1 MSGLFRPN
9 IARLRG
15 YVPGEQPREKGYIKL
30 NTNENPYPPSSLV
43 LARLRDACSADLRLY
58 PDPDAWAL
66 RRKLGEIFAIAPQQI
81 MVGNGS
87 DELLNVIIRSFA
99 GESDKIAYPHPT
111 YGYYKPLIDIQGAEA
126 VPVEFDEKFSVP
138 EGLAMPGARITFL
151 ANPNAP
157 SGTLVPYDEV
167 AALCARVDGVL
178 VVDEAYVDFSQGGC
192 IQLITEHPNAIVVRT
207 MSKSF
212 SLAGMRIGFAF
223 APTALIEG
231 MWKVKDHYNLNRLS
245 LVAAEAALEDI
256 DAMRANAAR
265 VCATRTRLSAE
276 LRELGFYVWDSQANF
291 VLARLGERWTNN
303 TAAELYEEL
312 KERRILVRYF
322 ATPPRL
328 ADCLRISVGTD
339 AEIDALLA
347 ALEERSPV

>member
-1 MSGLFRPN
+1 MSDLFRPN

-15 YVPGEQPREKGYIKL
+15 YVPGEQPRDKGYIKL
-30 NTNENPYPPSSLV
+30 NTNENPYPPSPLV

-58 PDPDAWAL
+58 PDPDAWVL
-66 RRKLGEIFAIAPQQI
+66 RHKLGELFATAPQQI

-99 GESDKIAYPHPT
+99 GEGDKIAYPHPT

-126 VPVEFDEKFSVP
+126 VPVEFGEDFALP
-138 EGLAMPGARITFL
+138 EGMAVPGARITFF

-157 SGTLVPYDEV
+157 SGTLVPYDEF

-192 IQLITEHPNAIVVRT
+192 VQLIEEHPNAIVVRT

-223 APTALIEG
+223 APAALIEG

-256 DAMRANAAR
+256 DAMRTNAAR
-265 VCATRTRLSAE
+265 VCATRSRLCAG
-276 LRELGFYVWDSQANF
+276 LRALGFYVWDSQANF
-291 VLARLGERWTNN
+291 VLAKLGERWANC
-303 TAAELYEEL
+303 AADALYAQL

-322 ATPPRL
+322 AAPPRL

-339 AEIDALLA
+339 AEIAALLT
-347 ALEERSPV
+347 ALKELSPV